1 MRQREGI
8 WGLLTSLPDPFGIA
22 APQFYRSID
31 AWASV
36 SPPPPHA
43 ASSMHVDWTR
53 MPPSLDPCAFLSS
66 KENIKIKKE
75 KSMNAVLK
83 SLGLEEQGNGGKRA
97 ARAAAAA
104 AAAAASSASQGEAAA
119 AAAVADTPKDES
131 MRAQLDKRGMH
142 KRWQVE
148 SFVVVLR
155 RLMELDP
162 SRTWHV
168 VDFGCGT
175 GGLLLPL
182 ACLFP
187 SCKFT
192 GVEMKPAALAILRQ
206 RAAVAGLSNVETFVG
221 MIEEYEQPFD
231 VALAL

>member
-1 MRQREGI
+1 
-8 WGLLTSLPDPFGIA
+8 
-22 APQFYRSID
+22 
-31 AWASV
+31 
-36 SPPPPHA
+36 
-43 ASSMHVDWTR
+43 
-53 MPPSLDPCAFLSS
+53 
-66 KENIKIKKE
+66 
-75 KSMNAVLK
+75 MNAVLQ
-83 SLGLEEQGNGGKRA
+83 SLELEGQA
-97 ARAAAAA
+97 AWGRRAAAKS
-104 AAAAASSASQGEAAA
+104 ASSVSHGEAE
-119 AAAVADTPKDES
+119 VATPKAES
-131 MRAQLDKRGMH
+131 MKAQLDKRGFH

-155 RLMELDP
+155 RLLALDP
-162 SRTWHV
+162 SRAWHV